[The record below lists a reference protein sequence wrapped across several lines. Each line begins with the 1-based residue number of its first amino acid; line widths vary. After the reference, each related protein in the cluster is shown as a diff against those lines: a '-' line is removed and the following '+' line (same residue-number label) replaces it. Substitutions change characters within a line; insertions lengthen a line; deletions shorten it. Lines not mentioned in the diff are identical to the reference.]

1 MINRLSTLAFILVI
15 SLTSYAQET
24 DSAAKEE
31 ARLHNLNPTDFY
43 LKRKGK
49 MFASWGYN
57 RSAYSLSD
65 IRFWGEGYDFTIKEA
80 IAKDRQTK
88 FDPKVYFNPSLFT
101 IPQYNLRV
109 GYFLTNKLSLSVS
122 VDHMKYVLDNSQI
135 ATVNGSIE
143 TSASSDWAKEY
154 DQELMAITQ
163 DFVKYE
169 HTDGLN
175 IIYLELDYNDL
186 LLETLNRKF
195 AVDLVTGIGAGAV
208 VPKTNARLFENR
220 GTDEFHLA
228 GGSINANIGLKLF
241 FFKHLFLHPA
251 VKVGYV
257 TLPDVLTNTSGNDKA
272 SQNFSYFQAN
282 MTVGYQFGLTHKSF

>member
-1 MINRLSTLAFILVI
+1 
-15 SLTSYAQET
+15 
-24 DSAAKEE
+24 
-31 ARLHNLNPTDFY
+31 
-43 LKRKGK
+43 
-49 MFASWGYN
+49 
-57 RSAYSLSD
+57 
-65 IRFWGEGYDFTIKEA
+65 
-80 IAKDRQTK
+80 
-88 FDPKVYFNPSLFT
+88 
-101 IPQYNLRV
+101 
-109 GYFLTNKLSLSVS
+109 
-122 VDHMKYVLDNSQI
+122 
-135 ATVNGSIE
+135 
-143 TSASSDWAKEY
+143 
-154 DQELMAITQ
+154 
-163 DFVKYE
+163 
-169 HTDGLN
+169 
-175 IIYLELDYNDL
+175 